1 MPKTPRISEAEWVV
15 MRLLWEESPRTANEV
30 VDAVAGAQQWQARTV
45 KTLLGRL
52 VRKGA
57 LRFRAEGR
65 TYRYYPAV
73 SEKNCI
79 RAESRSFI
87 DRVFGGA
94 LTPMLAEFIEAAP
107 LTPREIEE
115 LKRLLE
121 KKESDHE

>member
-15 MRLLWEESPRTANEV
+15 MRLLWEEAPRTANEV
-30 VDAVAGAQQWQARTV
+30 VEAVAGAQQWQARTV

-57 LRFRAEGR
+57 LKYRAEGR
-65 TYRYYPAV
+65 TYYYTPAV
-73 SEKNCI
+73 SEKNCV

-94 LTPMLAEFIEAAP
+94 LTPMLAEFIETTP
-107 LTPREIEE
+107 LSQAEIEE
-115 LKRLLE
+115 LKRLLD
-121 KKESDHE
+121 KKEGGK